1 MRFLAQLAA
10 FWNLI
15 LLIALAGTL
24 LWFFYGFFLRRL
36 IRVRR
41 IANARSRRMMRE
53 AAGRGSEKA
62 KALNHKGR

>member
-36 IRVRR
+36 IRARR

-53 AAGRGSEKA
+53 AAGRGVEKG
-62 KALNHKGR
+62 KSS

>member
-1 MRFLAQLAA
+1 MRFVAQLAA

-15 LLIALAGTL
+15 LLIVVVGTL
-24 LWFFYGFFLRRL
+24 LWFIYGFFLRRL

-53 AAGRGSEKA
+53 AAGRGSAGNKSS
-62 KALNHKGR
+62 